1 MISVHFGTLYCTLQV
16 SYTFVPISV
25 MPHYPPWP
33 VQVKVGQ
40 GGDLT
45 FNRAN
50 IWSRPLKSPCR
61 LRWKITGKLTHTV
74 YLCRIQTTLSYQI
87 PNYRRRSNPFNG
99 PLSPCTGTYHFKD
112 WCKFMEDIST
122 VSGECTSHIGLPI
135 EFS

>member
-50 IWSRPLKSPCR
+50 IMEQTLKISM
-61 LRWKITGKLTHTV
+61 
-74 YLCRIQTTLSYQI
+74 QTEVGDYWGVDAYSVSMQNADNI
-87 PNYRRRSNPFNG
+87 VISNPQ
-99 PLSPCTGTYHFKD
+99 L
-112 WCKFMEDIST
+112 
-122 VSGECTSHIGLPI
+122 
-135 EFS
+135 